1 MIARLLQGLIRLYQI
16 LLSPFWGSQCR
27 FHPTC
32 SCYAI
37 EALNKHG
44 AIKGGAMA
52 IYRIFR
58 CNPWANGGFD
68 PVPEKK
74 SKK

>member
-37 EALNKHG
+37 EALDKHG
-44 AIKGGAMA
+44 AIKGAGLAM
-52 IYRIFR
+52 YRIFR
-58 CNPWANGGFD
+58 CNPWAKGGHD

>member
-1 MIARLLQGLIRLYQI
+1 MIARLLQAIIRAYQI

-32 SCYAI
+32 SSYAI
-37 EALNKHG
+37 EALDKHG
-44 AIKGGAMA
+44 AIKGSILA

-58 CNPWANGGFD
+58 CNPWAKGGID
-68 PVPEKK
+68 PVPDKK
-74 SKK
+74 SKN